1 MTAIYKETP
10 VTLRE
15 SAALTDAFVAT
26 TASLDVSQAARADVF
41 LDYTKGGSATALE
54 FYAERQFAGDT
65 AWYTGASE
73 TVGTPSGG
81 AVAVTLN
88 RPVYTVGATEKF
100 TLSLP
105 TYGASALRLRV
116 KETGTPG
123 GTLAVTG
130 VAVRVGA

>member
-1 MTAIYKETP
+1 VTAPAPLVLVVDDQPIARESLAYA
-10 VTLRE
+10 LRE
-15 SAALTDAFVAT
+15 RFEVIL
-26 TASLDVSQAARADVF
+26 
-41 LDYTKGGSATALE
+41 
-54 FYAERQFAGDT
+54 
-65 AWYTGASE
+65 
-73 TVGTPSGG
+73 
-81 AVAVTLN
+81 
-88 RPVYTVGATEKF
+88 GATEKF